1 MEAFRFLSRRFCVEP
16 QVGMV
21 GRRRGGML
29 AADSSLS
36 ARICMAILRFW
47 LWERWEDATTLSS
60 VPKRAMIRSMTLSE
74 PDSCVRSQI
83 SSALVSDVLTCWPP
97 GPELREKRHDIAEDG
112 TVILALD
119 GDN

>member
-1 MEAFRFLSRRFCVEP
+1 
-16 QVGMV
+16 MV

-47 LWERWEDATTLSS
+47 LWERCEDETTLSS
-60 VPKRAMIRSMTLSE
+60 VPKRAMIRSITLSG
-74 PDSCVRSQI
+74 PDNCVRSQI
-83 SSALVSDVLTCWPP
+83 SSALVSDVFTCWPP
-97 GPELREKRHDIAEDG
+97 GPELREKRQDSAEDG
-112 TVILALD
+112 IVIRAFD